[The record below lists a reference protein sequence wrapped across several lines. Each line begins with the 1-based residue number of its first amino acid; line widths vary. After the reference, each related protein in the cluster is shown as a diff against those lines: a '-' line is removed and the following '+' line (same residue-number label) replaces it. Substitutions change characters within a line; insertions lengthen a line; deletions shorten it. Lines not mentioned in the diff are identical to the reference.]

1 MFAPSE
7 LLWALI
13 GLILTIGSTWLEAF
27 VVGIPWSW
35 WQGNGGN
42 MAFYSLGVTFQV
54 GAALFTGCMG
64 GKNAAALSQIA
75 YVILGIVLFERFGF
89 EVFAQGAGVGYLR
102 EPSFGYVLGFIPAGW
117 LCGKLAFRAKPTL
130 ERLAFAALSGLA
142 VVHLCGGI
150 YLILGY
156 LFRWIKAEPTLL
168 NAIMSYSVAQ
178 IFGQVMVACAVALIA
193 WAMRRALF
201 Y

>member
-1 MFAPSE
+1 VFAPSE

-27 VVGIPWSW
+27 VVGVPLSW

-130 ERLAFAALSGLA
+130 ERLAFAALSGLL
-142 VVHLCGGI
+142 VVHLCGI
-150 YLILGY
+150 FYLILGY
-156 LFRWIKAEPTLL
+156 LFRWIKAEPTLGS
-168 NAIMSYSVAQ
+168 AIMSYSVAQ
-178 IFGQVMVACAVALIA
+178 ILGQVMVACAVALIA

>member
-27 VVGIPWSW
+27 GFTIPLGE
-35 WQGNGGN
+35 QGGGLE
-42 MAFYSLGVTFQV
+42 FYSLGVTFQV

-75 YVILGIVLFERFGF
+75 YVALGVVLFERFGF
-89 EVFAQGAGVGYLR
+89 EVFAEGAGLGYLK
-102 EPSFGYVLGFIPAGW
+102 EPVFGYLLGFIPAGW
-117 LCGKLAFRAKPTL
+117 LCGKLAFPAKPTL
-130 ERLAFAALSGLA
+130 ERLALAALSGLLM
-142 VVHLCGGI
+142 VHLCGVT
-150 YLILGY
+150 YLLLGH
-156 LFRWIKAEPTLL
+156 LFRWVKADPPLL
-168 NAIMSYSVAQ
+168 TAIMDYSVMQ
-178 IFGQVMVACAVALIA
+178 IPGQVMVACAIALIA
-193 WAMRRALF
+193 YAMRRALF